1 MDNFLAIYRFLYGI
15 VMRYLIQ
22 FKYISFSAIVFF
34 LVVRKALR
42 TLYGGRFNRRTIFIS
57 PAIYI
62 LFSVV
67 VSIGTSLYGLI
78 ISAVFFFIGVYS
90 SVHTTRN
97 IIFFTRNEKTYY
109 KRPVW
114 VILIWSSAF
123 ITRLTILFFYPGLDG
138 DLFSVLL
145 FFATGLIFGEAIHIR
160 MENRRVS
167 GTHGKR
173 MNLIFSQLK
182 TRK

>member
-1 MDNFLAIYRFLYGI
+1 MDNFLAIYRFLYAL

-22 FKYISFSAIVFF
+22 FKYVSYSAIVFL
-34 LVVRKALR
+34 LVIRKALR
-42 TLYGGRFNRRTIFIS
+42 TLYGGHFNRRTIFIS

-67 VSIGTSLYGLI
+67 VSIGTSFYGLLT
-78 ISAVFFFIGVYS
+78 SVVFFAIGAYS
-90 SVHTTRN
+90 SVHTTKN
-97 IIFFTRNEKTYY
+97 IIFFTRKERTYY
-109 KRPVW
+109 KRPIW

-160 MENRRVS
+160 IENRRIRTPHS
-167 GTHGKR
+167 KHI
-173 MNLIFSQLK
+173 NLIFSQLK
-182 TRK
+182 PRK